1 MWGMDRPPKT
11 APTPPRAPDG
21 RAPQPAGQ
29 EETKSA
35 ILELA
40 PEARLEDEPEQGGFW
55 QKLKRGLTMSHTEL
69 LDKMGAAFEGRVT
82 LDDATLEYL
91 EEILISADLGVD
103 TSLALVERVKKNAT
117 RDQAGSPARLRKLL
131 ADEMAGLL
139 EEKPKAPPRPAWG
152 RPQGGSVDGW
162 TSAGGAG
169 SGGSAPGGGGS
180 RGGGGAP
187 GGSGGAPGGGDSR
200 GGGGAGRRRPTI
212 TLVVGVNGVGKTTS
226 IAKLA
231 RLAQRQGQRVMLAAG
246 DTFRAAAI
254 EQLAL
259 WGERL
264 GVEVIRQ
271 PFGADPAAVVFDAIH
286 AARARQVDQLLVD
299 TAGRLHTK
307 DHLMAELGKVRRV
320 IDREAGDWQRRTL
333 LVLDAT
339 TGQNAL
345 AQARTF
351 SQVVPVDGILLAKLD
366 GTAKGGMAVAVA
378 RELELPVLYLGVGES
393 ADDLVEFRPR
403 EFAAALLG

>member
-1 MWGMDRPPKT
+1 MASKT
-11 APTPPRAPDG
+11 TDG
-21 RAPQPAGQ
+21 GDAQQGEVLQ
-29 EETKSA
+29 
-35 ILELA
+35 IA
-40 PEARLEDEPEQGGFW
+40 PEARLPEEPEEGGLW
-55 QKLKRGLTMSHTEL
+55 QKLRRGLTMTHTEL
-69 LDKMGAAFEGRVT
+69 IDKMSAAFQGRVT

-91 EEILISADLGVD
+91 EEILIAADLGVD
-103 TSLALVERVKKNAT
+103 TSLALVERVRKNAT
-117 RDQAGSPARLRKLL
+117 RDQAASPARLRKLL

-139 EEKPKAPPRPAWG
+139 EEMPRAGSPLGRPSPPKA
-152 RPQGGSVDGW
+152 
-162 TSAGGAG
+162 AGC
-169 SGGSAPGGGGS
+169 PGGH
-180 RGGGGAP
+180 
-187 GGSGGAPGGGDSR
+187 
-200 GGGGAGRRRPTI
+200 RPPQL

-231 RLAQRQGQRVMLAAG
+231 RLAQRQGERVMLAAG

-259 WGERL
+259 WGQRL

-271 PFGADPAAVVFDAIH
+271 PFGADPAAVAFDAIH
-286 AARARQVDQLLVD
+286 AGRARQVDQLLVD

-320 IDREAGDWQRRTL
+320 IDREAADWRRRTL

-351 SQVVPVDGILLAKLD
+351 SQVVPVDGVLLAKLD
-366 GTAKGGMAVAVA
+366 GTAKGGMAVAVS
-378 RELELPVLYLGVGES
+378 RELGLPVLYLGVGEA

>member
-1 MWGMDRPPKT
+1 MSLDGPDGPGGPGGPDPGNEARRDALVIAPETRPP
-11 APTPPRAPDG
+11 
-21 RAPQPAGQ
+21 
-29 EETKSA
+29 E
-35 ILELA
+35 
-40 PEARLEDEPEQGGFW
+40 EPERGGLW
-55 QKLKRGLTMSHTEL
+55 QKLRRGLTMTHTEL
-69 LDKMGAAFEGRVT
+69 AEKMSAALKGRAT

-91 EEILISADLGVD
+91 EEILIAADLGVE
-103 TSLALVERVKKNAT
+103 TSLALVERVRANAT
-117 RDQAGSPARLRKLL
+117 RDQAASPARLRKLL

-139 EEKPKAPPRPAWG
+139 EELPAARTAPSPRPARPAAGAAGASGAAGSSGTVGAIGARG
-152 RPQGGSVDGW
+152 RPQL
-162 TSAGGAG
+162 
-169 SGGSAPGGGGS
+169 
-180 RGGGGAP
+180 
-187 GGSGGAPGGGDSR
+187 
-200 GGGGAGRRRPTI
+200 

-231 RLAQRQGQRVMLAAG
+231 RLAQRRGQRVMLAAG

-259 WGERL
+259 WGQRL
-264 GVEVIRQ
+264 GVDVIRQ
-271 PFGADPAAVVFDAIH
+271 PFGADPAAVAFDAIQ
-286 AARARQVDQLLVD
+286 AGRARQVDQLLVD

-320 IDREAGDWQRRTL
+320 IDREAADWQRRTL

-351 SQVVPVDGILLAKLD
+351 SQVVPVDGVLLAKLD
-366 GTAKGGMAVAVA
+366 GTAKGGMAVAVS
-378 RELELPVLYLGVGES
+378 RELGLPVLYLGVGEA

>member
-1 MWGMDRPPKT
+1 MS
-11 APTPPRAPDG
+11 PDPG
-21 RAPQPAGQ
+21 DQNERDV
-29 EETKSA
+29 
-35 ILELA
+35 LELA
-40 PEARLEDEPEQGGFW
+40 PEARLPEETEAGSFW
-55 QKLKRGLTMSHTEL
+55 NKLRRGLTMTHTEL
-69 LDKMGAAFEGRVT
+69 IEKMSAAFQGQTT

-91 EEILISADLGVD
+91 EEILIAADLGVE
-103 TSLALVERVKKNAT
+103 TSLELVERVKRNAT
-117 RDQAGSPARLRKLL
+117 RDQSSSPARLRKLL

-139 EEKPKAPPRPAWG
+139 EELPRTPLVPTSRTSRTSRTSAASRFLQASPGSPASPASPGSQGSRRPGAAHAMPSPPATSARPAG
-152 RPQGGSVDGW
+152 RVPQL
-162 TSAGGAG
+162 
-169 SGGSAPGGGGS
+169 
-180 RGGGGAP
+180 
-187 GGSGGAPGGGDSR
+187 
-200 GGGGAGRRRPTI
+200 

-231 RLAQRQGQRVMLAAG
+231 RLAQRQGQLVMLAAG

-264 GVEVIRQ
+264 GVDVIRQ
-271 PFGADPAAVVFDAIH
+271 PFGADPAAVAFDAIQ
-286 AARARQVDQLLVD
+286 AGRARGIDQLFID

-307 DHLMAELGKVRRV
+307 EHLMAELGKVRRV
-320 IDREAGDWQRRTL
+320 IDREAADWRRRTL

-351 SQVVPVDGILLAKLD
+351 SQVVPVDGVLLAKLD
-366 GTAKGGMAVAVA
+366 GTAKGGMAVAVS
-378 RELELPVLYLGVGES
+378 RELGLPVLYLGVGES

>member
-1 MWGMDRPPKT
+1 MSPD
-11 APTPPRAPDG
+11 PRG
-21 RAPQPAGQ
+21 ETGQ
-29 EETKSA
+29 HERDV
-35 ILELA
+35 LELA
-40 PEARLEDEPEQGGFW
+40 PEARLPEEAEPGGFW
-55 QKLKRGLTMSHTEL
+55 KKLQRGLTMTHTEL
-69 LDKMGAAFEGRVT
+69 IEKMSAAFHGQAT

-91 EEILISADLGVD
+91 EEILIAADLGVE
-103 TSLALVERVKKNAT
+103 TALELVARVKKNAT
-117 RDQAGSPARLRKLL
+117 RDQASSPARLRKLL

-139 EEKPKAPPRPAWG
+139 EEMPRTAAPLLQAS
-152 RPQGGSVDGW
+152 Q
-162 TSAGGAG
+162 
-169 SGGSAPGGGGS
+169 GS
-180 RGGGGAP
+180 RASRTAPAPAVPPAPRSAVGAV
-187 GGSGGAPGGGDSR
+187 GAV
-200 GGGGAGRRRPTI
+200 GRRTAPQL

-231 RLAQRQGQRVMLAAG
+231 RLAQRQGQQVMLAAG

-264 GVEVIRQ
+264 GVDVIRQ
-271 PFGADPAAVVFDAIH
+271 PFGADPAAVAFDAIQ
-286 AARARQVDQLLVD
+286 AGRARGVDQLFVD

-307 DHLMAELGKVRRV
+307 EHLMAELGKVRRV
-320 IDREAGDWQRRTL
+320 IDREAADWRRRTL

-351 SQVVPVDGILLAKLD
+351 SQVVPVDGVLLAKLD
-366 GTAKGGMAVAVA
+366 GTAKGGMAVAVS
-378 RELELPVLYLGVGES
+378 RELGLPVLYLGVGES